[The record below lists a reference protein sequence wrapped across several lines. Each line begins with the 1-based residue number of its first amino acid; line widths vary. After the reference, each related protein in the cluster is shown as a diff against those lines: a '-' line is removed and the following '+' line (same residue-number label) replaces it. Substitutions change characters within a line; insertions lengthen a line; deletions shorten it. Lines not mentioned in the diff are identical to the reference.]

1 MNKISHFW
9 RIAAGALILIV
20 FSGCDGNDSES
31 ISDISKRRQCRANMN
46 TLCTDQASYCDA
58 NDEWA
63 PDIEQLNQFARRTR
77 SLTCPQSGDE
87 YILELSDCGYVISC
101 PADHGS
107 IETGRRSWTGG
118 N

>member
-1 MNKISHFW
+1 
-9 RIAAGALILIV
+9 
-20 FSGCDGNDSES
+20 
-31 ISDISKRRQCRANMN
+31 MN
-46 TLCTDQASYCDA
+46 TLCTDQANYCDA

-63 PDIEQLNQFARRTR
+63 SDIEQLNQYARRVR
-77 SLTCPQSGDE
+77 ALTCPETGEE

-101 PADHGS
+101 PAEHGS